1 MKVYEWEEHFENL
14 DLDKHKT
21 VADAL
26 NQLIEADKLIATE
39 FKGLDELRIIA
50 NHTLESKIKALRSP

>member
-1 MKVYEWEEHFENL
+1 MKLYEWEEHFENL
-14 DLDKHKT
+14 DLDKHKA

-26 NQLIEADKLIATE
+26 KQLIEADKLIATE

-50 NHTLESKIKALRSP
+50 NYTLESKIKALRSP

>member
-14 DLDKHKT
+14 DLDKHKA

-26 NQLIEADKLIATE
+26 NRLIEADKLIATE

-50 NHTLESKIKALRSP
+50 NYTLESKIKALRSP

>member
-1 MKVYEWEEHFENL
+1 MKIYEWEDHFENL
-14 DLDKHKT
+14 DLDKHKA

-50 NHTLESKIKALRSP
+50 NYTLESKIKALRSP

>member
-1 MKVYEWEEHFENL
+1 MRVYEWEEHFENL
-14 DLDKHKT
+14 DLDKHKA

-26 NQLIEADKLIATE
+26 NRLIEADKLIATE

-50 NHTLESKIKALRSP
+50 NYTLESKIKALRLP

>member
-1 MKVYEWEEHFENL
+1 MRVYEWEEHFENL
-14 DLDKHKT
+14 DLDKHKA

-26 NQLIEADKLIATE
+26 NRLIEADKLIATE

-50 NHTLESKIKALRSP
+50 NYTLESKIKALRSP

>member
-1 MKVYEWEEHFENL
+1 MQIFEWEEHFQNL
-14 DLDKHKT
+14 DMEKHKA

-26 NQLIEADKLIATE
+26 NKLINADKLIAAE

-50 NHTLESKIKALRSP
+50 NYTLESKLKGLRFP